1 MKIDDMSYSDQLQYL
16 GELISESIIP
26 DFPSPLEL
34 IDTCYQLAK
43 EDPDR
48 TAKCAY
54 VDGKNPSCII
64 GTALNKQYGWSTEQL
79 QMLGASNVENL
90 YDLYIE
96 MAGEFRVQFEDNDSS
111 RNRKNLQMVMF
122 VLGRVQEDQ
131 DKGWPW
137 SRVMAEAIL
146 NFEELWGEDPAFVDK
161 VLLGIFNYESFSGK
175 HRWKDKMY
183 LYKMFKTEDD
193 NG

>member
-54 VDGKNPSCII
+54 VDGENPSCII

-111 RNRKNLQMVMF
+111 RNRKNLQMVMS

-137 SRVMAEAIL
+137 SRVMAGAIF
-146 NFEELWGEDPAFVDK
+146 NFEELWDEDPAFVDK